1 MRKTVPQKVNRT
13 GQSVEMT
20 SVEDFLDNVAYQKLK
35 KLLHET
41 VGLDCNGYR
50 DDYLKRRFAVRL
62 NATGTNTYSR
72 YVRYLKRNPDE
83 FQLVLNDLTVNYTT
97 FFRDSDVYFHLEK
110 TVLPKLLRSKEVR
123 IWSAGCA
130 TGEEP
135 YSLAILVHKLLG
147 TSLSSHKV
155 TILASDLDENV
166 LTKAVKGEYH
176 RKQLK
181 CLDDSLI
188 STYFSNNDESYQV
201 KDSVK
206 QLVRFEKHDLM
217 KPSLRK
223 GFDLI
228 LCRNVMIFFA
238 RESQQQ
244 IHMHFYNALREGGYL
259 VIGKSEIL
267 SGEPSRKF
275 LCTDV
280 NCRVYQKSLA
290 GGCCSQVGDLRV
302 ARADTL
308 SLNNS
313 AGGQLLVAQQ

>member
-110 TVLPKLLRSKEVR
+110 TFLPKLLRSKEVR

-147 TSLSSHKV
+147 ASMSNHKV
-155 TILASDLDENV
+155 TILASDLDENA
-166 LTKAVKGEYH
+166 LAKAVKGEYH

-188 STYFSNNDESYQV
+188 GTYFSNNDETYQV